1 MNALTYKPVTVNF
14 SGNSVT
20 CVPDPV
26 VVKKALNNGIQWT
39 ANVTGYTFT
48 GVDIDGNPAPT
59 EDFGAPQISTDPAG
73 RSVMSVSDD
82 LADYNDHSYTLVY
95 TQPDGETGRF
105 DPTIKNEN

>member
-1 MNALTYKPVTVNF
+1 MSALTYKPVTVNF

-26 VVKKALNNGIQWT
+26 VVKKALNDGIQWT
-39 ANVTGYTFT
+39 ASVTGYTFT
-48 GVDIDGNPAPT
+48 GVDIDGHEAPY

-73 RSVMSVSDD
+73 RSVMSVSDNF
-82 LADYNDHSYTLVY
+82 ADYNDHTYTLLY
-95 TQPDGETGRF
+95 NQPDGEPGRF